1 MKHKILI
8 GLTGLVV
15 LVGGVVAF
23 NWQKVERLNFTMN
36 LFSGAEQYENFNRM
50 TELFPSATMKASP
63 TPFQFGEGDTIALPT
78 SFETNGVAIDTET
91 FLAETD
97 TAALLVIED
106 GKVRFEDY
114 RLTGGRDVQWL
125 SMSVAK
131 SFTSTLIGMAV
142 EDGSI
147 ASIEDPVT
155 KYVPALAG
163 SAYDGVR
170 IKDILQMSSGAAWD
184 ENYGDP
190 DSDINRFGRILG
202 AGGSFSEFVTTMKRE
217 KEPGTYN
224 RYNSASTQ
232 VLGSLLLAATGR
244 PIQEYMAEKLWTPLG
259 MESDGYWLVDDDNV
273 PMVFFG
279 LNATARDYAKIGE
292 LFRKGGMWNGE
303 QVVSA
308 DWVHDSITP
317 DAPHLMPGDNPLSDF
332 PMGYGY
338 QWWVMDGDAQE
349 FSAIGVYNQFI
360 YVNPTKDLVIV
371 KLSANSAYGT
381 STDGSAE
388 REFETI
394 DLFRA
399 IGDALN

>member
-1 MKHKILI
+1 MKNKILI
-8 GLTGLVV
+8 ALAGLVV
-15 LVGGVVAF
+15 LVGGVVAY

-50 TELFPSATMKASP
+50 TELFPSTTMKAAA
-63 TPFQFGEGDTIALPT
+63 TPFEFGQGEAIELPETFVADGAAVDTQL
-78 SFETNGVAIDTET
+78 

-97 TAALLVIED
+97 TVALLVLQD
-106 GKVRFEDY
+106 GKVLFENY
-114 RLTGGRDVQWL
+114 SLTGGRDVQWL

-131 SFTSTLIGMAV
+131 SFTSTLVGMAV
-142 EDGSI
+142 EEGAI

-155 KYVPALAG
+155 KYVPALVG

-170 IKDILQMSSGAAWD
+170 IKDILQMSSGAAWNED
-184 ENYGDP
+184 YNDP

-202 AGGSFSEFVTTMKRE
+202 AGGSFSEFVTTMTRE
-217 KEPGTYN
+217 REPGTYN

-244 PIQEYMAEKLWTPLG
+244 PIQDYMSEKLWEPLG

-292 LFRKGGMWNGE
+292 LFRKGGVWNGE
-303 QVVSA
+303 QLVSA
-308 DWVHDSITP
+308 DWVHASITP

-338 QWWVMDGDAQE
+338 QWWVMDGDEQE

-360 YVNPTKDLVIV
+360 YVNPTKNLVIV
-371 KLSANSAYGT
+371 KLSANSDYGT
-381 STDGSAE
+381 TADGSTE

-394 DLFRA
+394 ELFRA
-399 IGDALN
+399 IGNALN